1 MYSKDRVINMAGN
14 RMICETNNVD
24 YSTIR
29 KAMCG
34 GARTVEEL
42 VEACGV
48 CTTCDGCKSE
58 LEKIL
63 LSVCGCKG
71 VSLKAVVDA
80 VKGGADTVEKVGEIT
95 GAGTDCGRCKAL
107 VANIIELGR

>member
-1 MYSKDRVINMAGN
+1 MAGN
-14 RMICETNNVD
+14 RIICEKNNVD
-24 YSTIR
+24 YISIR

-34 GARTVEEL
+34 GARTIEE
-42 VEACGV
+42 VAEMSGV
-48 CTTCDGCKSE
+48 CTTCEGCKNE

-71 VSLKAVVDA
+71 VSLKDVVDA
-80 VKGGADTVEKVGEIT
+80 VKNGADTVEKVGEIT